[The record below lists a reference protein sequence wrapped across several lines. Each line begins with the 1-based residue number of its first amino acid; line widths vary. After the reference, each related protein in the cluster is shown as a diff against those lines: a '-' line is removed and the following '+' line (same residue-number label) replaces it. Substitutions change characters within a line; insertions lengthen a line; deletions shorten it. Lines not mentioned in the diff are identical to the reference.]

1 MSDVFE
7 DEDERKYI
15 VSSQISVEWSDNPKL
30 VVLMNDMP
38 EYVRQ
43 PFDEWLSEIE
53 EGENDA

>member
-1 MSDVFE
+1 MS
-7 DEDERKYI
+7 ERKYI